1 MIYCFILL
9 LACSWHVSIFFHVCS
24 CVSCLFHMFYAL
36 CHALMLR
43 SFRSHV
49 LMFGSTCSHTWYYV
63 SGYTLLRSTCLYA
76 CSILLCLCLCLHCLY
91 AWIHVLPCLY
101 ARLVHVD
108 VYVSMPTCLDLCSLH
123 ALCHHLYACMLH
135 TMFMCLGLDLVCY
148 ATCYCCPF
156 VPFITF
162 SCVLALWLGLDLD
175 PMVFVI
181 VHTPRPTS
189 KGFGSFLFACLCLLA
204 SIFYACVSLSSS
216 RLCLV
221 WRPPRA

>member
-91 AWIHVLPCLY
+91 AWIFVLPCFFAYIHML
-101 ARLVHVD
+101 RCTF
-108 VYVSMPTCLDLCSLH
+108 TCLHAYFNAYMCRSVCLH
-123 ALCHHLYACMLH
+123 AWI
-135 TMFMCLGLDLVCY
+135 D
-148 ATCYCCPF
+148 
-156 VPFITF
+156 
-162 SCVLALWLGLDLD
+162 VL
-175 PMVFVI
+175 
-181 VHTPRPTS
+181 
-189 KGFGSFLFACLCLLA
+189 
-204 SIFYACVSLSSS
+204 
-216 RLCLV
+216 
-221 WRPPRA
+221 